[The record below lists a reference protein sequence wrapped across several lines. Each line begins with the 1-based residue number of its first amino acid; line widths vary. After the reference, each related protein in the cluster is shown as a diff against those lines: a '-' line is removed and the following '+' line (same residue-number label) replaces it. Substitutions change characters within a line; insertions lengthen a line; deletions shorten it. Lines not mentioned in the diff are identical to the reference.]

1 MRADQKNRILLNK
14 IVKLSSQL
22 HNIEV
27 QNARL
32 KRALAREKAKRV
44 RNIRI

>member
-1 MRADQKNRILLNK
+1 MRTDQKNRILLNK
-14 IVKLSSQL
+14 IVKLRSQL

-32 KRALAREKAKRV
+32 KRALAREKAKRA

>member
-14 IVKLSSQL
+14 IVKLRSQL
-22 HNIEV
+22 HHIEV
-27 QNARL
+27 QTARL
-32 KRALAREKAKRV
+32 KRALAREKARRV

>member
-1 MRADQKNRILLNK
+1 MRTDQKNRILLNK
-14 IVKLSSQL
+14 IVKLRSQL

-27 QNARL
+27 QNTRL
-32 KRALAREKAKRV
+32 KKALAREKVKRA